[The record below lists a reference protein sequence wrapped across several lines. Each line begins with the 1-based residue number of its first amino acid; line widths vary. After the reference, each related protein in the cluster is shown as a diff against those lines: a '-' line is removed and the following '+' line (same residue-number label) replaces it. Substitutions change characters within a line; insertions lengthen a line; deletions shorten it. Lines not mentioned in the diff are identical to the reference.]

1 MTFREDL
8 LDGCRIAFAGGDGA
22 AIVAELR
29 RLGAW
34 VDSLGKPATL
44 HDEGSAAAL
53 HGEGSAAALDDEDA
67 AAAWIAERLP
77 LNGLVFDA
85 GTVFA
90 AGGEAGLRLAL
101 EQAWIAARAVAT
113 GALIGSERGGRLVFI
128 APRSDAGTYAHAAR
142 AALENLV
149 RTLSV
154 EWARFGVTAVAIA
167 PGSQTTGEELGKLLC
182 FLLSDAGGYYTGCRF
197 ELGAV
202 ADARNFISAS

>member
-8 LDGCRIAFAGGDGA
+8 LHGCRIAFAGGDGA

-34 VDSLGKPATL
+34 VDSLGDPATL
-44 HDEGSAAAL
+44 RGEDTATGL
-53 HGEGSAAALDDEDA
+53 HDEDA
-67 AAAWIAERLP
+67 AAAWVADRLP
-77 LNGLVFDA
+77 LDGLVFDA

-90 AGGEAGLRLAL
+90 DGGEAGLRVAL
-101 EQAWIAARAVAT
+101 EQTWIAARAVAT
-113 GALIGSERGGRLVFI
+113 GALIGSEGGGRLVFV
-128 APRSDAGTYAHAAR
+128 APRPDAGRHAQAAR

-154 EWARFGVTAVAIA
+154 EWARFGVTSVAIA
-167 PGSQTTGEELGKLLC
+167 PGSPTTDEDLATLLC
-182 FLLSDAGGYYTGCRF
+182 FLLSEAGGYYTGCRF

-202 ADARNFISAS
+202 ANVRNFIAAS